1 MQIEEGGTYRAA
13 NGDKIGP
20 MINFDSTY
28 YPGSFIW
35 KPGDGFI
42 WSAEGECVNSPP
54 AQKPNAS
61 FDIVALWGA
70 DSPIRT
76 ETVTTRRIEPGV
88 YGRLSVRGVSPYPFG
103 PEGPQMDIG
112 LTTRGDDTVSTGY
125 VLTAPE
131 LRELARVALELAEY
145 LENA

>member
-1 MQIEEGGTYRAA
+1 MQIEEGKYYRTRD
-13 NGDKIGP
+13 GRKVGP
-20 MINFDSTY
+20 MKYRSWSDKHPWASDTDDIA
-28 YPGSFIW
+28 IW
-35 KPGDGFI
+35 EDDGTRYR
-42 WSAEGECVNSPP
+42 G
-54 AQKPNAS
+54 AS
-61 FDIVALWGA
+61 EPETDLVALWYDDTRA
-70 DSPIRT
+70 WVSPIRT
-76 ETVTTRRIEPGV
+76 ETVTTRHIEPGV

-103 PEGPQMDIG
+103 SEGPQMDIG